1 MNLSR
6 MPSSAMLAAALTSPR
21 SDDFGRLARSYP

>member
-6 MPSSAMLAAALTSPR
+6 MPSQAILAATLTSPR